1 MSVKYPIESIGKFF
15 FVGVFLVASY
25 AMADKYDIDK
35 SHSRVGFKISH
46 LTISNVLGTFDD
58 FSGSFLFDPDNVEKS
73 ETSVKIDVASVNTAN
88 KKRDDHLRNPDFFEV
103 TKFPAMSFVST
114 KVQKKDST
122 HFTVMG
128 NLTIRNETK
137 AVALDV
143 TYKGSV
149 MDPWGNQRAGF
160 MATTTLNRKD
170 FGLTWNKTL
179 DNGGL
184 VVGDEVMIE
193 IEVEGVKAKA

>member
-1 MSVKYPIESIGKFF
+1 MIVKCQFERIFKILCFGAFLIGSQA
-15 FVGVFLVASY
+15 L
-25 AMADKYDIDK
+25 ADKYEIDK

-58 FSGSFLFDPDNVEKS
+58 FSGTFVFDPDQVEKS
-73 ETSVKIDVASVNTAN
+73 ETSVKVDVGSVNTAN
-88 KKRDDHLRNPDFFEV
+88 KKRDDHLRNQDFFEV
-103 TKFPAMSFVST
+103 TKFPAMSFVSS
-114 KVQKKDST
+114 KVQKKDAT

-128 NLTIRNETK
+128 DLTIRNETK
-137 AVALDV
+137 PVTLDV

-160 MATTTLNRKD
+160 MATTTINRKD